1 MKLSI
6 IIPVFNVEKYL
17 NKCLDSVFN
26 QDIPYSD
33 YEVILVNDGSTDN
46 SEEIILKYKKQFPNL
61 KYYKQKNS
69 GPSKARNKG
78 LDHAT
83 GEYIWFVDADD
94 WIASNS
100 LNRLLKYISKHKL
113 DFCQITSC
121 DIINNN
127 THTKLLN
134 RILFEKVVDAL
145 SLIKDYKI
153 PTAACDHLI
162 KREILTTNNI
172 RFVEKMLHEDF
183 EFNIRTI
190 SYCHRIS
197 TYTSNEALYFYQMNR
212 LGSTMTNPAPEHY
225 LKRIDGY
232 VHILNMINEQFP
244 YKPSVKD
251 YAYYVHRLS
260 NYIIT
265 EHLVPLIQQSSIADK
280 NKLFKKTMRDNN
292 ITYNYEV
299 LEGAAKYKFRL
310 LSLFR
315 TNYRVTNFLLQSFD
329 KFVKVKRSI

>member
-1 MKLSI
+1 MNKVVGKIEFAKNFEMPHSACFHIIKNSILKENKLFFTEGI
-6 IIPVFNVEKYL
+6 FHE
-17 NKCLDSVFN
+17 
-26 QDIPYSD
+26 D
-33 YEVILVNDGSTDN
+33 YEFSI
-46 SEEIILKYKKQFPNL
+46 
-61 KYYKQKNS
+61 
-69 GPSKARNKG
+69 
-78 LDHAT
+78 
-83 GEYIWFVDADD
+83 
-94 WIASNS
+94 
-100 LNRLLKYISKHKL
+100 RLLSQ
-113 DFCQITSC
+113 C
-121 DIINNN
+121 
-127 THTKLLN
+127 N
-134 RILFEKVVDAL
+134 RISSFSSEQGFYHY
-145 SLIKDYKI
+145 LIDR
-153 PTAACDHLI
+153 P
-162 KREILTTNNI
+162 
-172 RFVEKMLHEDF
+172 
-183 EFNIRTI
+183 
-190 SYCHRIS
+190 S
-197 TYTSNEALYFYQMNR
+197 
-212 LGSTMTNPAPEHY
+212 STMTNPAPEHY

-310 LSLFR
+310 LSRFR

>member
-1 MKLSI
+1 M
-6 IIPVFNVEKYL
+6 
-17 NKCLDSVFN
+17 DSVFN

-33 YEVILVNDGSTDN
+33 YEVILVNDGSPDN
-46 SEEIILKYKKQFPNL
+46 SEEIIQKYAQQYPNL
-61 KYYKQKNS
+61 KYFKQENG

-94 WIASNS
+94 WIAFNS

-183 EFNIRTI
+183 EFNIRNI

-244 YKPSVKD
+244 YNPMVKD
-251 YAYYVHRLS
+251 YSFYVNRLA
-260 NYIIT
+260 NDIIV
-265 EHLVPLIQQSSIADK
+265 EHFIP
-280 NKLFKKTMRDNN
+280 LFKSSNLPNVSRLFKGT
-292 ITYNYEV
+292 ITDGHINYNLDVVY
-299 LEGAAKYKFRL
+299 GISKIKFSL
-310 LSLFR
+310 LSLVR
-315 TNYRVTNFLLQSFD
+315 TNFRASLFLIDLFD
-329 KFVKVKRSI
+329 RLAKFKIRLSSHLKIKR